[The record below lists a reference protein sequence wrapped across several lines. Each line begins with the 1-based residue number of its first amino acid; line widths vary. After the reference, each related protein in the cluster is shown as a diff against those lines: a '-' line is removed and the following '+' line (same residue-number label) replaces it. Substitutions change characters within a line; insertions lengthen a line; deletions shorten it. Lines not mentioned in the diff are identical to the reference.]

1 MNKEERF
8 SLIKTAMAE
17 RMAPTMGCVGPMAFI
32 HTAAVAARIAGGQE
46 IKKIVCRANGK
57 FAARMG
63 EVVTPNLPEENLE
76 LALSIGAIG
85 GIPEKHFEVIKH
97 VSKEQVDQALVLSK
111 SGKVEVIPDW
121 KICDLIYVDVT
132 VETEAGTGR
141 AVEAKNA
148 CEIYLKEHNG
158 EVIYKVDYDPYVRT
172 GKTSAYPISQLS
184 TADLYEFA
192 MEAPVEDLGYIQH
205 SIECNAAIAE
215 YGAKN
220 RVGFGL
226 GVTWDKIASG
236 SDDILLKARAL
247 AAAGS
252 EARMAGVA
260 MEVTSISG
268 SGNLGLATIVPAYAL
283 GKLMGKNDEEILRA
297 VTFACLISISAS
309 SRTAGFICNG
319 SFSAALAAAGSYVFL
334 HGGTPEVAEMAIMNS
349 MPATYGII
357 CDGAR
362 LACAHRVISSVGIGF
377 DCARAA
383 MEGMLI
389 PLGEGVTG
397 FTPVDNYDLL
407 SRITGGPLN
416 DFYDE
421 TMKYLLENRVKRQN
435 A

>member
-1 MNKEERF
+1 MNKQERF
-8 SLIKTAMAE
+8 DVIKKAISE
-17 RMAPTMGCVGPMAFI
+17 RMAPTMGCTGPMAFI
-32 HTAAVAARIAGGQE
+32 HTAAVAAKLAGGKE

-63 EVVTPNLPEENLE
+63 EVVTPGLPEENLE

-85 GIPEKHFEVIKH
+85 GIPEHNYEVIKH
-97 VSKEQVDQALVLSK
+97 VSKEQVDQALALSK

-141 AVEAKNA
+141 AVEAKGA
-148 CEIYLKEHNG
+148 CEVYLKERNG
-158 EVIYKVDYDPYVRT
+158 EVIERVDYDPY
-172 GKTSAYPISQLS
+172 KKNSATEVYPISQLS

-192 MEAPVEDLGYIQH
+192 TEVPIEDLAYIQH

-220 RVGFGL
+220 RVGFG
-226 GVTWDKIASG
+226 VTWDKIASG
-236 SDDILLKARAL
+236 TEDMLLKARAL

-297 VTFACLISISAS
+297 VTFACLVSISAS

-334 HGGTPEVAEMAIMNS
+334 HNGGAKVAEMAIMNC
-349 MPATYGII
+349 MPATYGVI

-397 FTPVDNYDLL
+397 FLPVDNYDLL
-407 SRITGGPLN
+407 TRVTGGPLN

-435 A
+435 T